1 MGGEN
6 PLAVLVLLLPWILI
20 FEIGTYAIVRTVRLF
35 REGRRDNVSGP
46 ASGSKSAE
54 PD

>member
-20 FEIGTYAIVRTVRLF
+20 VGIGVYVVILTVRMF
-35 REGRRDNVSGP
+35 RE
-46 ASGSKSAE
+46 SKRE
-54 PD
+54 E